1 LFGSGCCGSECC
13 GSECWHPQGLRL
25 LRLLLWLLRM
35 LRLQSC
41 CLAAQT
47 RRDRAPKIAQDGAAL
62 LLRTAP
68 KIARCHRR
76 RSALARSA
84 ILSTCMHEER
94 SGFDLAW

>member
-1 LFGSGCCGSECC
+1 VFGSGCC

-25 LRLLLWLLRM
+25 LRLLLRL

-47 RRDRAPKIAQDGAAL
+47 RRDRAPKIA
-62 LLRTAP
+62 
-68 KIARCHRR
+68 RCHRR
-76 RSALARSA
+76 RSALVRGAV
-84 ILSTCMHEER
+84 LSTCMREER